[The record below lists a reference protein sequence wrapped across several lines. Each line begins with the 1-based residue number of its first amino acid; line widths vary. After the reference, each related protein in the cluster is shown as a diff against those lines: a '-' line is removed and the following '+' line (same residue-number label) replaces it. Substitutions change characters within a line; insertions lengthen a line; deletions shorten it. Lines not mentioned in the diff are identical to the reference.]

1 MKPSTFAGLIVAT
14 AVVGALAVTAYQVNN
29 RVARP
34 KASGSPLVANLASRG
49 QQVAKIEIR
58 QGEAAIALARGPE
71 GWFLADRGG
80 YPAKTEPIKAL
91 LVRLAEADLVEPKT
105 RVPDRFG
112 LLELEDPAG
121 KGAKSRLVRLL
132 GEKGNPI
139 AEVIVGK
146 KRTDAFGA
154 SRAGTYV
161 RRPGDEQTWLASA
174 DIDASANVRDW
185 VQAAILD
192 LPLAKVSSV
201 TVEVPGEEP
210 LKITRDAAGGAS
222 PKFNLA
228 GLPADKKLKEGASVD
243 AIARSA
249 STLDLDDLRMADAAA
264 KPDAGTVTVE
274 SDGGLKVTLA
284 LRKAGDD
291 TWATITASGDGD
303 SKAQADEITKKVSG
317 WEYKLPSGKA
327 ASLLK
332 RRAELVEGS

>member
-14 AVVGALAVTAYQVNN
+14 VVVGALAVTAYQVNN

-34 KASGSPLVANLASRG
+34 KASGTPLVANLASRG

-58 QGEAAIALARGPE
+58 QGDGGITLARGPE
-71 GWFLADRGG
+71 GWYLADRGG
-80 YPAKTEPIKAL
+80 YPAKTEPVKAL

-112 LLELEDPAG
+112 LLELEDPAT

-132 GEKGNPI
+132 GEKGNTI

-146 KRTDAFGA
+146 KRVDAFGA

-185 VQAAILD
+185 VQAAVLD
-192 LPLAKVSSV
+192 LPLAKVNAV
-201 TVEVPGEEP
+201 TVSVPGEEP
-210 LKITRDAAGGAS
+210 LKITRDAAGGPS

-228 GLPADKKLKEGASVD
+228 GLPEDKKLKEGQSVD

-249 STLDLDDLRMADAAA
+249 STLDLDDVRKADTSAQ
-264 KPDAGTVTVE
+264 PDAGTVTIE
-274 SDGGLKVTLA
+274 SDGGLKVVLA

-291 TWATITASGDGD
+291 TWATVTATGDGD
-303 SKAQADEITKKVSG
+303 AKAQAEEITKKTAG

-327 ASLLK
+327 AGLLK
-332 RRAELVEGS
+332 RRADLVEGS